1 MMKAIRTKQILWTV
15 AVFVLAA
22 PGISAQGL
30 DFSGVLDSTANFSL
44 GADGLEGAEET
55 DNSWGAEEYANLRF
69 KAGAGER
76 AALYGALNLVAAAG
90 SSARILAAAQTPIA
104 AAAARNYVAALE
116 LERLYF
122 RVNGEYLDA
131 EAGLMRLAF
140 GYGQVWGSSDFLNPR
155 NPLIPDARLRGVLGA
170 SFVLYPTDYLKLTA
184 FGAAPKA
191 PLESAGGG
199 IIPGLSLDL
208 HGNRASLQALYAFET
223 PGKQAEAGLHR
234 FGLSLKADL
243 ELGFVADILYTL
255 DPANLEG
262 MDGLSAGAGFD
273 YSFFRG
279 KFYVLAE
286 YLYNGAA
293 SATALNGTGEGYLSK
308 RHYLYALVR
317 YLINDYAG
325 LSLSDTHCLEDLS
338 FAPALSL
345 DYELFQGFTLTLTAR
360 ANLDRKTLSGGPPGE
375 FGPGAMQSRGDLR
388 FKASL
393 RF

>member
-1 MMKAIRTKQILWTV
+1 MKTMRTKQYLWTV
-15 AVFVLAA
+15 LVFVLAA
-22 PGISAQGL
+22 FRISAQGL
-30 DFSGVLDSTANFSL
+30 DFSGILDSAAGFSL
-44 GADGLEGAEET
+44 GAEGA

-69 KAGAGER
+69 KAGTGER
-76 AALYGALNLVAAAG
+76 ATLYGALNLAAAAG
-90 SSARILAAAQTPIA
+90 SSAVAAAAAQTPA
-104 AAAARNYVAALE
+104 ATAAARNYIAAVE

-122 RVNGEYLDA
+122 RINGAYLDA

-140 GYGQVWGSSDFLNPR
+140 GYGQVWASSDFLNPR
-155 NPLIPDARLRGVLGA
+155 NPLSPDARPRGILGT
-170 SFVLYPTDYLKLTA
+170 SFAFYPSDSLKLTA

-199 IIPGLSLDL
+199 LITGLSLDR
-208 HGNRASLQALYAFET
+208 HGDRASLQALYAFET

-243 ELGFVADILYTL
+243 ELGLVADALYTL
-255 DPANLEG
+255 DPSNIEG
-262 MDGLSAGAGFD
+262 IDGLSAGAGFD

-286 YLYNGAA
+286 YLFNGAS
-293 SATALNGTGEGYLSK
+293 SATAATGTGEGHLSN
-308 RHYLYALVR
+308 RHYLYTLVR

-325 LSLSDTHCLEDLS
+325 LSLADTLCLEDLS
-338 FAPALSL
+338 CMPALSL
-345 DYELFQGFTLTLTAR
+345 DYEIFQGFTLTFTATAR
-360 ANLDRKTLSGGPPGE
+360 LDQEALADGAAGE
-375 FGPGAMQSRGDLR
+375 FGPATTGAWGDLR